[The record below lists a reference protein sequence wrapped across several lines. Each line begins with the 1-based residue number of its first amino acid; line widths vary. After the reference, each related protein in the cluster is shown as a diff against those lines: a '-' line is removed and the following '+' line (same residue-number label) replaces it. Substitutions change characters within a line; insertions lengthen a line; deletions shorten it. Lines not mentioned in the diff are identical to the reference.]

1 MSEAIP
7 IVVLSSGGKDSL
19 YMLDTL
25 RKDSAWRVE
34 ALVTTVNETNR
45 RVAMHGTSEA
55 LLEAQAKS
63 LGLPLTVVGLPE
75 GCDNREYEKRL
86 ARGLAAHREAGVEH
100 VACGDLF
107 LDDIRRWRERS
118 FRDMGWHPVF
128 PIWGTPTGEL
138 AYRLIEERWQ
148 VVITCVDTHVLPEE
162 LLGVRIDADV
172 LDTLP
177 AGVDP
182 CGENGEFHTFVC
194 DGTGFDVPIEVV
206 PGERVL
212 AHERYL
218 MVNLEV
224 R

>member
-19 YMLDTL
+19 YMLETL
-25 RKDSAWRVE
+25 RRDPAWRVE

-55 LLEAQAKS
+55 LLEAQAMS
-63 LGLPLTVVGLPE
+63 LGLPLTVIGLPE
-75 GCDNREYEKRL
+75 ACDNREYERRL
-86 ARGLAAHREAGVEH
+86 ARGLAAHREAGVDH
-100 VACGDLF
+100 IACGDLF
-107 LDDIRRWRERS
+107 LDDIRRWREQS
-118 FRDMGWHPVF
+118 FQRMGWRPVF
-128 PIWGTPTGEL
+128 PIWQTAPDRL
-138 AYRLIEERWQ
+138 AQQLLDDQWRI
-148 VVITCVDTHVLPEE
+148 VITCIDTEVLPES
-162 LLGVRIDADV
+162 LLGKDIDAD
-172 LDTLP
+172 LLNRLP
-177 AGVDP
+177 AGIDP

-194 DGTGFDVPIEVV
+194 DGPGFDVPIDVV

-218 MVNLEV
+218 MVELEV

>member
-55 LLEAQAKS
+55 LLEAQAES
-63 LGLPLTVVGLPE
+63 LDLPLTVIGLPE
-75 GCDNREYEKRL
+75 NCDNREYQRRL
-86 ARGLAAHREAGVEH
+86 QNGLTPFRHAGIEQI
-100 VACGDLF
+100 ACGDLF
-107 LDDIRRWRERS
+107 LSDIRQWREQS

-128 PIWGTPTGEL
+128 PIWGTPTSDL

-162 LLGVRIDADV
+162 LLGARIDADF

-177 AGVDP
+177 PGVDP

-194 DGTGFDVPIEVV
+194 DGPGFGRALDVT
-206 PGERVL
+206 PGRRVL

-218 MVNLEV
+218 MVDLEPG
-224 R
+224 

>member
-1 MSEAIP
+1 
-7 IVVLSSGGKDSL
+7 
-19 YMLDTL
+19 MLERLQRDP
-25 RKDSAWRVE
+25 AWRVE

-55 LLEAQAKS
+55 LLQAQAKS

-75 GCDNREYEKRL
+75 GCDNHEYEKRL

-100 VACGDLF
+100 VASGDLY

-118 FRDMGWHPVF
+118 FRDMGWHSVF
-128 PIWGTPTGEL
+128 PIWGTPTSEL
-138 AYRLIEERWQ
+138 AHRLIEERWQ

-162 LLGVRIDADV
+162 LLGTRIDADF

-194 DGTGFDVPIEVV
+194 DGPGFGQALDVT
-206 PGERVL
+206 PGRRVL

-218 MVNLEV
+218 MVDLEEG
-224 R
+224 